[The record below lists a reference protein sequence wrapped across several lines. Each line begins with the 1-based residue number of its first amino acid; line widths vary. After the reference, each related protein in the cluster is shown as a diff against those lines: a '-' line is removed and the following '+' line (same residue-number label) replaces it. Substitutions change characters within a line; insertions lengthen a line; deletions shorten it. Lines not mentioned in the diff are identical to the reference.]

1 MHPVAL
7 RSAAA
12 GLEEMRSAAAA
23 GQPFALVLLDARM
36 PEMDGFAFAEL
47 IKADP
52 SLTSATLM
60 MLSSAM
66 HAGDANRAAGS
77 GVHGILTKPV
87 MPADLLNAVL
97 AGLNSKAPGLAL
109 ELQTQAF
116 PADPK
121 SGSLR
126 ILVVEDNTINRA
138 VAAGLLGRQGHTLVQ
153 AVNGLEAVEA
163 VAANEFDLVLMDIQM
178 PEMDGF
184 EATARIREMEQSS
197 GRRIPIVAM
206 TAHAMVGDRERCLA
220 AGMDNYI
227 SKPLHGQDLQRIV
240 AGIEIAP
247 LPTIRASSDATVHS
261 HATLLDRCEDDTEL
275 MEYLITL
282 FRDEAPTGIALL
294 RDAVR
299 QGDAAALAAGAH
311 KLLSSLGAF
320 GARTACGLVSQL
332 ETHARQG
339 DLRQADE
346 LVGQIEGEIRLMQS
360 TLESY
365 SAAAGPLPNDRF
377 SPSSVKFQSPLEL
390 VGS

>member
-1 MHPVAL
+1 
-7 RSAAA
+7 
-12 GLEEMRSAAAA
+12 
-23 GQPFALVLLDARM
+23 
-36 PEMDGFAFAEL
+36 
-47 IKADP
+47 
-52 SLTSATLM
+52 
-60 MLSSAM
+60 
-66 HAGDANRAAGS
+66 
-77 GVHGILTKPV
+77 
-87 MPADLLNAVL
+87 
-97 AGLNSKAPGLAL
+97 
-109 ELQTQAF
+109 
-116 PADPK
+116 
-121 SGSLR
+121 
-126 ILVVEDNTINRA
+126 
-138 VAAGLLGRQGHTLVQ
+138 
-153 AVNGLEAVEA
+153 
-163 VAANEFDLVLMDIQM
+163 
-178 PEMDGF
+178 
-184 EATARIREMEQSS
+184 MEQSS

-294 RDAVR
+294 RDAVSER
-299 QGDAAALAAGAH
+299 DATALAAGAH

-332 ETHARQG
+332 ETHASQG

-365 SAAAGPLPNDRF
+365 SAAARSLPNDRF